1 MNGSNMIKLMNKT
14 NNQNKNQ
21 KKKEGGERENVVLS
35 TNQSLKRVNEK
46 LNQKNII
53 IK

>member
-21 KKKEGGERENVVLS
+21 KKGGERENMVLS
-35 TNQSLKRVNEK
+35 TNQSLKRMNEK